1 MKCGRQA
8 LKLISYCLA
17 NGVYFNPPGRFAQ
30 SFFEKF
36 APGSRNRE
44 GVVVNYIVTMSDCAR
59 RCAPGGMELSAP
71 GSLVLKA
78 DAKAFSAFDGA
89 KLIRF
94 L

>member
-1 MKCGRQA
+1 MFDK
-8 LKLISYCLA
+8 
-17 NGVYFNPPGRFAQ
+17 PT

-71 GSLVLKA
+71 GSLVLKP
-78 DAKAFSAFDGA
+78 DAKAFNAFDGA
-89 KLIRF
+89 KHIRF

>member
-71 GSLVLKA
+71 GSLVLI
-78 DAKAFSAFDGA
+78 
-89 KLIRF
+89 LF
-94 L
+94 LDKNL